1 MSSLIP
7 GASRVGGFAAKCGVA
22 SMCKGPK
29 QSAIAG
35 FASKTLQ
42 VGIGAAGK
50 KRTAPT
56 PKKGWS
62 PGAGIAGAPSNLI
75 QHEL

>member
-1 MSSLIP
+1 M
-7 GASRVGGFAAKCGVA
+7 RAKR
-22 SMCKGPK
+22 KW
-29 QSAIAG
+29 AG
-35 FASKTLQ
+35 DARE
-42 VGIGAAGK
+42 IGAACKYGG
-50 KRTAPT
+50 AD